1 MRSRR
6 LFLLV
11 GALVLTE
18 VMFYSVL
25 TPLLPYY
32 AHRLNLS
39 KPEAGVLAAFYAFGA
54 ILFSV
59 PAGFLVGR
67 IGARRTVVAGV
78 FVLAASSLAFGFLR
92 SVAGL
97 DAARCLQ
104 GAGGSLLWTGGL
116 VWLVTSAPPEQRGE
130 VVGSALGIGIAG
142 ALLGPVLG
150 AAATVTSPELIFS
163 LIAAV
168 IAALGAWAVAMPSP
182 PPGHANTLGDL
193 VAAARR
199 DPRMWAGLWFT
210 ALPSIVFGV
219 LEVLAPLRLSALGAG
234 AAAIAATF
242 LVSAGVEATLSPVV
256 GRLSDRHGP
265 MRVARVGLGL
275 AAVATA
281 CVSLPSAVFPLA
293 VAVIAACV
301 ALGSPWV
308 PASSLLSA
316 GAAEFGLGQG
326 IAFALWNLAW
336 GAGQAVGAAGGA
348 ALAHATVDAVPY
360 VVLAIVC
367 LATVLAIRTP
377 APERATA

>member
-1 MRSRR
+1 MLERR

-11 GALVLTE
+11 GGLVLAE
-18 VMFYSVL
+18 VMIYAVL

-32 AHRLNLS
+32 AHHLNLS
-39 KPEAGVLAAFYAFGA
+39 KPEAGILAAFYAFGA
-54 ILFSV
+54 IVFSV

-67 IGARRTVVAGV
+67 VGARRTVIAGV
-78 FVLAASSLAFGFLR
+78 CVLAASSLAFGFLR

-104 GAGGSLLWTGGL
+104 GAGGSLLWAGGL
-116 VWLVTSAPPEQRGE
+116 VWLLASSPPERRGE
-130 VVGSALGIGIAG
+130 VVGSALGMGIAG

-150 AAATVTSPELIFS
+150 AAATVTSPELIFP

-182 PPGHANTLGDL
+182 PPGRANTIGEL

-199 DPRMWAGLWFT
+199 DSRMWAGLWFT

-242 LVSAGVEATLSPVV
+242 LVSAAIEATLSPVV

-265 MRVARVGLGL
+265 TRVARIGLGFAAL
-275 AAVATA
+275 ATICVA
-281 CVSLPSAVFPLA
+281 LPSAAFPLA

-348 ALAHATVDAVPY
+348 ALAHATADAVPY
-360 VVLAIVC
+360 VALAIAC
-367 LATVLAIRTP
+367 LATVFAVRIPL
-377 APERATA
+377 PERATA

>member
-1 MRSRR
+1 M
-6 LFLLV
+6 L
-11 GALVLTE
+11 AE
-18 VMFYSVL
+18 VMFYAVL

-32 AHRLNLS
+32 AHHLNLS
-39 KPEAGVLAAFYAFGA
+39 KPEAGILAAFYAFGA
-54 ILFSV
+54 IVFSV

-67 IGARRTVVAGV
+67 VGARRTVIAGV
-78 FVLAASSLAFGFLR
+78 CVLAASSLAFGFLR

-104 GAGGSLLWTGGL
+104 GAGGSLLWAGGL
-116 VWLVTSAPPEQRGE
+116 VWLLASSPPERRGE
-130 VVGSALGIGIAG
+130 VVGSALGMGIAG

-150 AAATVTSPELIFS
+150 AAATVTSPELIFP

-182 PPGHANTLGDL
+182 PPGRANTIGEL

-199 DPRMWAGLWFT
+199 DSRMWAGLWFT

-234 AAAIAATF
+234 AAAIAVTF
-242 LVSAGVEATLSPVV
+242 LVSAAIEATLSPVV

-265 MRVARVGLGL
+265 TRVARIGLGFAAL
-275 AAVATA
+275 ATICVA
-281 CVSLPSAVFPLA
+281 LPSAVFPLA

-348 ALAHATVDAVPY
+348 ALAHATADAVPY
-360 VVLAIVC
+360 VALAIAC
-367 LATVLAIRTP
+367 LATVFAVRIPL
-377 APERATA
+377 PERATA

>member
-1 MRSRR
+1 MLERR

-11 GALVLTE
+11 GGLVLAE
-18 VMFYSVL
+18 VMFYAVL

-32 AHRLNLS
+32 AHHLNLS
-39 KPEAGVLAAFYAFGA
+39 KPEAGILAAFYAFGA
-54 ILFSV
+54 IVFSV

-67 IGARRTVVAGV
+67 VGARRTVIAGV

-104 GAGGSLLWTGGL
+104 GAGGSLLWAGGL
-116 VWLVTSAPPEQRGE
+116 VWLLASSPPERRGE
-130 VVGSALGIGIAG
+130 VVGSALGMGIAG

-150 AAATVTSPELIFS
+150 AAATVTSPELIFP

-182 PPGHANTLGDL
+182 PPGRANTIGEL

-199 DPRMWAGLWFT
+199 DSRMWAGLWFT

-242 LVSAGVEATLSPVV
+242 LVSAAIEATLSPVV

-265 MRVARVGLGL
+265 TRVARIGLGFAAL
-275 AAVATA
+275 ATICVA
-281 CVSLPSAVFPLA
+281 LPSAAFPLA

-348 ALAHATVDAVPY
+348 ALAHATADAVPY
-360 VVLAIVC
+360 VALAIAC
-367 LATVLAIRTP
+367 LATVFAVRIPL
-377 APERATA
+377 PERATA